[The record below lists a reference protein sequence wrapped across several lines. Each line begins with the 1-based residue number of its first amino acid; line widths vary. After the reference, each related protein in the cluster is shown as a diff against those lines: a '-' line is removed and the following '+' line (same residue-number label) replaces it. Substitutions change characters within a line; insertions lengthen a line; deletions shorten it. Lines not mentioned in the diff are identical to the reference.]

1 MSRVSELQV
10 PFGAV
15 YFRKSNP
22 PREDWARD
30 YAVAAED
37 GLNIFRHW
45 FMWAAIER
53 APGRYDWADYDR
65 QMDLAAK
72 HGIRTIVA
80 ELSHTVPDWAMR
92 KFAHARTL
100 RRDGTPLP
108 SIMGVSSA
116 TGGFAGNNGGAG
128 ALTTN
133 CPEVKEAAGAFL
145 TALATRYRDHP
156 AMLGYDVWNETNYA
170 ADVDYNPYTKA
181 AFRDWLKAKYGD
193 LDTLA
198 ETWHR
203 YGHAEWDDVEPPV
216 QVGPYPECL
225 DWLAF
230 KRENY
235 YGQMQWRIDTIRA
248 VDPKNLIAAHGV
260 ASAIPDMAAKG
271 CDDWLAAS
279 KVEVF
284 GYTWIQARKGSQSWR
299 NFYGGDITRAASRGK
314 PFWHAERQGGPLW
327 MQPQV
332 LGRDKEDG
340 RVAEPEDIR
349 VWSLTSFAAGARGML
364 NLRFRP
370 LLDGALFGAFGSY
383 GMDGSRTPRSDMAA
397 SIAKWTNAPEQQALM
412 AAKPVRGDIGILV
425 IPEAQAFDYL
435 LSHEGKFDTYAAAMW
450 GAYRGFFDNNI
461 QADWVH
467 IEDIADYDAL
477 YAPYPISLTAANA
490 AKLAAWVEAGG
501 TLISEACPGYF
512 GDNGHVGPHQPN
524 NGLDAV
530 FGAREAE
537 VEFMPDI
544 ANRYGF
550 ELDGNTVTAGGFL
563 QAYEAAG
570 GTARGRFGDG
580 RLAVI
585 ENRHGEGRTL
595 LVGTHPSV
603 DYYRTS
609 AATGRAYFA
618 GVFAWTGKSQHAV
631 VDNPNVQVRVHEG
644 GGRSFLWFVNA
655 TRQDQSG
662 RVTLAKPGCAG
673 AALWAG
679 NGGRFDGAAFTVPAR
694 DALIVELL
702 EESAE
707 RPAVSRN
714 RTDT

>member
-1 MSRVSELQV
+1 VPRQSELQV

-22 PREDWARD
+22 PREDWERD
-30 YAVAAED
+30 YGVAAAD
-37 GLNIFRHW
+37 GLNVFRHW

-53 APGRYDWADYDR
+53 APGRYDWSDYDR
-65 QMDLAAK
+65 QMDLAAEN
-72 HGIRTIVA
+72 GIRTIIA
-80 ELSHTVPDWAMR
+80 ELTHTVPDWAMR
-92 KFAHARTL
+92 KFAHARQL
-100 RRDGTPLP
+100 RGDGTPLP
-108 SIMGVSSA
+108 SIIGVSSA
-116 TGGFAGNNGGAG
+116 TGGFANNGGGAG
-128 ALTTN
+128 ALTMN

-156 AMLGYDVWNETNYA
+156 GIWGYDVWNETNYSA
-170 ADVDYNPYTKA
+170 AVDYNPYTKA
-181 AFRDWLKAKYGD
+181 AFRDWLKAKYAT
-193 LDTLA
+193 LDALA
-198 ETWHR
+198 EAWHR
-203 YGHAEWDDVEPPV
+203 YGHAEWEDVEPPV

-230 KRENY
+230 KRDNF

-284 GYTWIQARKGSQSWR
+284 GYTWIQARRGSQSWR
-299 NFYGGDITRAASRGK
+299 NFYAGDITRAAARGK

-364 NLRFRP
+364 NLRYRP

-383 GMDGSRTPRSDMAA
+383 GMDGARTPRSDMASA
-397 SIAKWTNAPEQQALM
+397 IAKWTNAPEQAPLM
-412 AAKPVRGDIGILV
+412 AAKPVKGDIGLLV

-435 LSHEGKFDTYAAAMW
+435 LSHEGGFDTYAAAMW

-467 IEDIADYDAL
+467 IDDIDAYDTL
-477 YAPYPISLTAANA
+477 YAAYPIALGADNA
-490 AKLAAWVEAGG
+490 ARLAQWVEAGG

-512 GDNGHVGPHQPN
+512 GDRGHVGTVQPN
-524 NGLDAV
+524 NGLDTV

-544 ANRYGF
+544 ADRYAFGF
-550 ELDGNTVTAGGFL
+550 NDNTITAGGFL
-563 QAYEAAG
+563 QSYAATT
-570 GTARGRFGDG
+570 GTPRGSFEDG
-580 RLAVI
+580 RLAVV
-585 ENRHGEGRTL
+585 EHTHGKGRTL
-595 LVGTHPSV
+595 LAGTHPSV

-609 AATGRAYFA
+609 ADSGRRWFA
-618 GVFAWTGKSQHAV
+618 DAFAWTGRSQQAA
-631 VDNPNVQVRVHEG
+631 VDNPDVQVRVHEG
-644 GGRSFLWFVNA
+644 DGRRFLWFVNA
-655 TRQDQSG
+655 TRAPQSG
-662 RVTLAKPGCAG
+662 RVALTTPGRGGSVHWPAEG
-673 AALWAG
+673 AS
-679 NGGRFDGAAFTVPAR
+679 FDGAAFTVPAR
-694 DALIVELL
+694 NALIVELL
-702 EESAE
+702 LQ
-707 RPAVSRN
+707 PAAA
-714 RTDT
+714 RTPEPAAG

>member
-1 MSRVSELQV
+1 MPRASELQV

-22 PREDWARD
+22 PRADWARD
-30 YAVAAED
+30 YGVAAAD

-53 APGRYDWADYDR
+53 APGKYDWSDYDR
-65 QMDLAAK
+65 QMDLAAEN
-72 HGIRTIVA
+72 GIRTIIA
-80 ELSHTVPDWAMR
+80 ELTHTVPDWAMR
-92 KFAHARTL
+92 KFAHARQL
-100 RRDGTPLP
+100 RGDGTALP
-108 SIMGVSSA
+108 SIIGVSSA
-116 TGGFAGNNGGAG
+116 TGGFANNGGGAG
-128 ALTTN
+128 ALTMN

-156 AMLGYDVWNETNYA
+156 GILGYDVWNETNYSPS
-170 ADVDYNPYTKA
+170 VDYNPYTKA
-181 AFRDWLKAKYGD
+181 AFRDWLKQKYGT
-193 LDTLA
+193 LDALA

-230 KRENY
+230 KRDNF

-248 VDPKNLIAAHGV
+248 VDQKNLIAAHGV
-260 ASAIPDMAAKG
+260 ASAIPDMAARG

-299 NFYGGDITRAASRGK
+299 NFYGGDITRAAARGK

-332 LGRDKEDG
+332 RNRDKEDG

-383 GMDGSRTPRSDMAA
+383 AMDGSRTPRSDMASSLA
-397 SIAKWTNAPEQQALM
+397 RWTNAPEQKPLM
-412 AAKPVRGDIGILV
+412 AAKPVKGDIGLLV

-435 LSHEGKFDTYAAAMW
+435 LSHEGGFDTYAAAMW

-467 IEDIADYDAL
+467 IEDIAGYDAL
-477 YAPYPISLTAANA
+477 YAPYPIALTAENA

-512 GDNGHVGPHQPN
+512 GDHGHVGVRQPN
-524 NGLDAV
+524 HGLDAV
-530 FGAREAE
+530 FGAREVE

-544 ANRYGF
+544 ADRYGF
-550 ELDGNTVTAGGFL
+550 SFEDNPVTAGGFL
-563 QAYEAAG
+563 QAYAATT
-570 GTARGRFGDG
+570 GTPRGDFADG
-580 RLAVI
+580 RLAVV
-585 ENRHGEGRTL
+585 EHRHGGGRTL

-609 AATGRAYFA
+609 AEPGRRFFA
-618 GVFAWTGKSQHAV
+618 DVFAWTGRRQHAQ
-631 VDNPNVQVRVHEG
+631 VDNPAVQVRVHQG
-644 GGRSFLWFVNA
+644 DGHTFLWFVNN
-655 TRQDQSG
+655 TRDPQSG
-662 RVTLAKPGCAG
+662 RVTLATAGRGGAVHWPAEG
-673 AALWAG
+673 AA
-679 NGGRFDGAAFTVPAR
+679 FDGAAFTVPAR

-702 EESAE
+702 TE
-707 RPAVSRN
+707 PAAAK
-714 RTDT
+714 TPEPAAG

>member
-1 MSRVSELQV
+1 MSRLSELQV

-22 PREDWARD
+22 PREDWDRD
-30 YAVAAED
+30 YGVAAAD
-37 GLNIFRHW
+37 GLNLFRHW

-53 APGRYDWADYDR
+53 APGKYDWSDYDR
-65 QMDLAAK
+65 QMDLAAEN
-72 HGIRTIVA
+72 GIRTIIA
-80 ELSHTVPDWAMR
+80 ELTHTVPDWALR

-116 TGGFAGNNGGAG
+116 TGGFANHNGGAG

-133 CPEVKEAAGAFL
+133 CPEVAEAAGAFL
-145 TALATRYRDHP
+145 TELATRYRDHP
-156 AMLGYDVWNETNYA
+156 GMYGYDVWNETNYA

-181 AFRDWLKAKYGD
+181 AFRTWLQAKYGT
-193 LDTLA
+193 LDVLA

-203 YGHAEWDDVEPPV
+203 YGHAEWEDVEPPV

-230 KRENY
+230 KRDNY
-235 YGQMQWRIDTIRA
+235 YDQMQWRIDTIRA
-248 VDPKNLIAAHGV
+248 VDPKNLIVAHGV
-260 ASAIPDMAAKG
+260 ASAIPLMASHG

-279 KVEVF
+279 KVEAF
-284 GYTWIQARKGSQSWR
+284 GCTWIQARKGAQSWR
-299 NFYGGDITRAASRGK
+299 NFYGADITRAASRGK

-340 RVAEPEDIR
+340 RIAEPEDIR
-349 VWSLTSFAAGARGML
+349 VWSLTSFAAGARGMM

-370 LLDGALFGAFGSY
+370 LLDGPLFGAFGSY
-383 GMDGSRTPRSDMAA
+383 GMDGSRTPRSDVA
-397 SIAKWTNAPEQQALM
+397 SDIARWTNDPAQKALM
-412 AAKPVRGDIGILV
+412 AARPVKGDIGILV

-467 IEDIADYDAL
+467 IDDIDEYDAL
-477 YAPYPISLTAANA
+477 YAPYPIALSSENA
-490 AKLAAWVEAGG
+490 ARLAEWVRAGG

-512 GDNGHVGPHQPN
+512 GDHGRVGAVQPN
-524 NGLDAV
+524 HGLDAV
-530 FGAREAE
+530 FGVREVE

-544 ANRYGF
+544 ADRDRFAFAG
-550 ELDGNTVTAGGFL
+550 GTITAGGFL
-563 QAYEAAG
+563 QAYAPTTGA
-570 GTARGRFGDG
+570 ARGAFEDG
-580 RLAVI
+580 RLAVV
-585 ENRHGEGRTL
+585 ENAHGAGRTL

-609 AATGRAYFA
+609 AEAGRKYFA
-618 GVFAWTGKSQHAV
+618 DVFAWTGKRQWVAT
-631 VDNPNVQVRVHEG
+631 DNRAVQVRCQQG
-644 GGRSFLWFVNA
+644 DGRTYLWLVNA
-655 TRQDQSG
+655 TREPQSC
-662 RVTLAKPGCAG
+662 RIVVRLPGTSGKAHWPTSP
-673 AALWAG
+673 AS
-679 NGGRFDGAAFTVPAR
+679 FDGEAFVVPAR
-694 DALIVELL
+694 DVLIVEYVVEPAR
-702 EESAE
+702 EEMAARVE
-707 RPAVSRN
+707 V
-714 RTDT
+714 